1 MGKKLAERIISI
13 NNDEPLEPVLNIAM
27 RNVYVKATNEIL
39 KLAAREG
46 LISTTIARKGSD
58 YYVVTELGY
67 MELGNRLGV
76 IIVPGEIS
84 PELLWG
90 GVIEKEKTWTGKG
103 WDYEPFEKTAGI
115 DKLLCFG
122 LANDQIGYILPD
134 NDYRSMFTENEE
146 INAVSSEAASTVAKA
161 FEALISEVK

>member
-1 MGKKLAERIISI
+1 MKRVNVPVSNDIIEAAGKLNLANYSI
-13 NNDEPLEPVLNIAM
+13 
-27 RNVYVKATNEIL
+27 YV
-39 KLAAREG
+39 
-46 LISTTIARKGSD
+46 STDDFGNKSYAIK
-58 YYVVTELGY
+58 TEVGY

-103 WDYEPFEKTAGI
+103 WDYAPFEKTAGI

-146 INAVSSEAASTVAKA
+146 INAVSSEAASTLAKA

>member
-1 MGKKLAERIISI
+1 MTDVIVG
-13 NNDEPLEPVLNIAM
+13 
-27 RNVYVKATNEIL
+27 IL

-76 IIVPGEIS
+76 VIVPGEIS

-90 GVIEKEKTWTGKG
+90 GVIEKEKTWTGKS

-115 DKLLCFG
+115 EKLLCFG

-146 INAVSSEAASTVAKA
+146 INVVSKTAGSTFVNA
-161 FEALISEVK
+161 FIDLVGSTR